1 MKKLSKFVIQCLGC
15 GFQIKNGF
23 HTSCPACRGMLDV
36 FYPINQ
42 VRIRN
47 SSNPYERYSDLL
59 PIFDESLLPKAEMT
73 PLVKAINLGK
83 RFGLDNLYLKDETFN
98 RSKSTKDRMAYVSL
112 PYLFESGVTHFCT
125 SSTGNSSTA
134 YAQAISRFPTL
145 KMSLFTAEDFAPRV
159 NYSFTNQITHY
170 GLRDANFV
178 EASEYVNVFAENAG
192 LTSEGGFFNLGRRE
206 GLKTIFFEIIE
217 QLPKKV
223 DWYVQAVSSA
233 MGVYGVHKAAK
244 EALSIG
250 LIKAQPRLLCAQQ
263 LSCSPM
269 VKAWEE
275 NAENIQ
281 PSHIEKNPVGIA
293 EAILRGNPTRAYP
306 HVRKV
311 VKESGGLMLS
321 VSNQEII
328 FAKEMVLEDDGIIIC
343 HAAATAVA
351 AIYKLALKDPAI
363 KSQNIVVNLSGGV
376 RNNQEPST
384 IDRWLQRSGDTW
396 E

>member
-1 MKKLSKFVIQCLGC
+1 MKKLSKFVVQCLGC
-15 GFQIKNGF
+15 GLQIKSGY
-23 HTSCPACRGMLDV
+23 HTSCPACGGMLDV
-36 FYPINQ
+36 SYPINQ

-47 SSNPYERYSDLL
+47 SSNPYLRYSDLL
-59 PIFDESLLPKAEMT
+59 PIFDESLLPNAEMT
-73 PLVKAINLGK
+73 PLVKATNLGR
-83 RFGLDNLYLKDETFN
+83 RFGLDNLYLKNETFN
-98 RSKSTKDRMAYVSL
+98 RSKSTKDRMAYISL
-112 PYLFESGVTHFCT
+112 PFLFESGVTHFCT

-145 KMSLFTAEDFAPRV
+145 KMALFTAENFAPRV
-159 NYSFTNQITHY
+159 NYAFTNQITHY

-178 EASEYVNVFAENAG
+178 EASEYVNVFAEKSG

-217 QLPKKV
+217 QLPKKI

-250 LIKAQPRLLCAQQ
+250 IIKTQPKLLCAQQ

-328 FAKEMVLEDDGIIIC
+328 FAKEMVFEDEGINIC

-351 AIYKLALKDPAI
+351 AIYKLALKDPSI
-363 KSQNIVVNLSGGV
+363 KSQNIVINLSGGV
-376 RNNQEPST
+376 RDIQEPST